1 MAADAN
7 LVLQASVTKVD
18 SFNSTGIN
26 LPAGTPSRGLVARVI
41 YSAAS
46 EASGGK
52 TVKFKVQHGDTLGGT
67 YYDLSTADDQVITLS
82 TTAQEGEISIPF
94 RTKRAFVRLVMTLS
108 ANTNSPTITYQ
119 ADVVP
124 ALPG

>member
-18 SFNSTGIN
+18 TFNSVGVN
-26 LPAGTPSRGLVARVI
+26 LPTGTPSRGLVARVI

-52 TVKFKVQHGDTLGGT
+52 TVTFKIQHGDTLGGT
-67 YYDLSTADDQVITLS
+67 YYDLTSAADQVLTLT
-82 TTAQEGEISIPF
+82 TTAQAGEIFIPF
-94 RTKRAFVRLVMTLS
+94 RTKRAYVRLVQTLS
-108 ANTNSPTITYQ
+108 ASTNSPTITYQ
-119 ADVVP
+119 ADIVQAKP
-124 ALPG
+124 

>member
-18 SFNSTGIN
+18 TFNSAGVN
-26 LPAGTPSRGLVARVI
+26 LPTGTPARGLVARVI

-52 TVKFKVQHGDTLGGT
+52 TVTFKIQHGDTLGGT
-67 YYDLSTADDQVITLS
+67 YYDLTSAADQALTLT
-82 TTAQEGEISIPF
+82 TTAQAGEIFIPF
-94 RTKRAFVRLVMTLS
+94 RTRRAYVRLVQTLS
-108 ANTNSPTITYQ
+108 ASTNSPTITYQ
-119 ADVVP
+119 ADIVQAKP
-124 ALPG
+124 

>member
-18 SFNSTGIN
+18 TFNSVGVN
-26 LPAGTPSRGLVARVI
+26 LPTGTPSRGLVARVI

-52 TVKFKVQHGDTLGGT
+52 TVTFKIQHGDTLGGT
-67 YYDLSTADDQVITLS
+67 YYDLTRRR
-82 TTAQEGEISIPF
+82 P
-94 RTKRAFVRLVMTLS
+94 R
-108 ANTNSPTITYQ
+108 
-119 ADVVP
+119 
-124 ALPG
+124 

>member
-18 SFNSTGIN
+18 TFNSVGVN
-26 LPAGTPSRGLVARVI
+26 LPTGTPSRGLVARVI

-52 TVKFKVQHGDTLGGT
+52 TVTFKVQHGDTLGGT
-67 YYDLSTADDQVITLS
+67 YYDLSSAAAEVITLT
-82 TTAQEGEISIPF
+82 TTAQAGEIFIPF
-94 RTKRAFVRLVMTLS
+94 RTKKAYVRLVQTLS
-108 ANTNSPTITYQ
+108 ASTNSPTITYQ
-119 ADVVP
+119 GDIVQAKP
-124 ALPG
+124 